1 MEWLLSQVR
10 LVKSENNTVYHG
22 NSTIYNDQEENLMR
36 QNIKILEN

>member
-10 LVKSENNTVYHG
+10 FVKMKIKSVYHG